1 MAKRY
6 SEADAGSMAGYDPNL
21 GLGKKGYAKATA
33 VPKPKLLSPAALKKP
48 MAGAQGN
55 SDSTTQRYKG
65 K

>member
-1 MAKRY
+1 M
-6 SEADAGSMAGYDPNL
+6 GSMAGWDPTG
-21 GLGKKGYAKATA
+21 GLGNKGYAKATA
-33 VPKPKLLSPAALKKP
+33 VPKPKPLSPSALKKP